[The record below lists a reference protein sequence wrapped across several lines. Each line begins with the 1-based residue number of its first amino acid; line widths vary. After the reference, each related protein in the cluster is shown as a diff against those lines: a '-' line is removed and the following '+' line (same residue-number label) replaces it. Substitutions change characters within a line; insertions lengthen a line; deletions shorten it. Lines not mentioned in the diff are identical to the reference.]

1 MVEFLASVI
10 GALSA
15 GALAKARDIGGKAV
29 VDAYDALRS
38 LIVRKLGKGG
48 AVQSVEDEPRSE
60 TAQAALAE
68 ALTNG
73 GLADDPEL
81 AQHAKAL
88 RTAVAKGAGES
99 GADIEVGDITGKV
112 NVLVNNLVASGR
124 IKLGDIRAETGDA
137 TLTNLTAG
145 ASASKKA

>member
-10 GALSA
+10 GALAA
-15 GALAKARDIGGKAV
+15 GALSKAGDVGGRAV
-29 VDAYDALRS
+29 TDAYDALRA

-60 TAQAALAE
+60 TAQATLAE
-68 ALTNG
+68 ALTKA
-73 GLADDPEL
+73 GLVADPEL
-81 AQHAKAL
+81 AQHAETL
-88 RTAVAKGAGES
+88 RAAVAGAA

-124 IKLGDIRAETGDA
+124 IRLGDIRAETGDA

-145 ASASKKA
+145 AGASKKA

>member
-1 MVEFLASVI
+1 MIEIVASVI
-10 GALSA
+10 GALAA
-15 GALAKARDIGGKAV
+15 GALAKASDIGGRAAT
-29 VDAYDALRS
+29 DAYDALRA

-68 ALTNG
+68 ALTKA
-73 GLADDPEL
+73 GLAADLEL
-81 AQHAKAL
+81 AQHAEML
-88 RTAVAKGAGES
+88 RAAVTAGAGTG
-99 GADIEVGDITGKV
+99 GADIDVGDITGKV

-124 IKLGDIRAETGDA
+124 IKLGNIRAETGDA

-145 ASASKKA
+145 AMPPKKA